1 MAYGARKTEHSG
13 PKKGRG
19 AYWGRKWIAKKE
31 SNKKRREDGK
41 KIIFMEMRDDRVNLE
56 IEDGRVV
63 KAKIG

>member
-19 AYWGRKWIAKKE
+19 AYWGRKCIAKKE

-41 KIIFMEMRDDRVNLE
+41 KIISGELVSVTFSRAAN
-56 IEDGRVV
+56 
-63 KAKIG
+63 

>member
-41 KIIFMEMRDDRVNLE
+41 KIISDDGGGV
-56 IEDGRVV
+56 
-63 KAKIG
+63 